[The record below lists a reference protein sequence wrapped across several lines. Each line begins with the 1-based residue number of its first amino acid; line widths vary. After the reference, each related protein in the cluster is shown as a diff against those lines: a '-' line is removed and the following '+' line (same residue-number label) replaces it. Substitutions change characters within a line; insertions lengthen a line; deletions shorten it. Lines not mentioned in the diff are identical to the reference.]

1 MLLDNKIAVVYGAGG
16 AIGGAVAR
24 AFAREGAAVFLA
36 GRTRGKLEAVAE
48 DIRSA
53 GGTADVA
60 TLDALDPAAVTR
72 HADAVAA
79 KAGRID
85 VAMNAL
91 GFVHVQGKMFADLSM
106 DEYIRPIDD
115 YARAQFSVA
124 RAVAPHMMAQRRGVI
139 INLSTPGSFLL
150 VDGTLGYGIACAVKE
165 TFSRK
170 LAGELGPH
178 GIRTI
183 CIRPHAIPQA
193 AAAGSH
199 ANQVFAPAAEAAGL
213 SIAEMLAGAAESTPL
228 KRLPT
233 LAQVADTAAF
243 AASDSAGAM
252 TGAILDL
259 SSGTIVN

>member
-1 MLLDNKIAVVYGAGG
+1 MLLENKIAVVHGGGG

-24 AFAREGAAVFLA
+24 AFARQGARVFLA
-36 GRTRGKLEAVAE
+36 GRTASKLEAVAH

-53 GGTADVA
+53 GGAAEIT
-60 TLDALDPAAVTR
+60 TLDALDASAVAG
-72 HADAVAA
+72 HADAVAE

-85 VAMNAL
+85 IAMNAL
-91 GFVHVQGKMFADLSM
+91 GFVHVQGKMFADLSL

-115 YARAQFSVA
+115 YARAQFTVA
-124 RAVAPHMMAQRRGVI
+124 RAVVPHMMQHRSGVI

-199 ANQVFAPAAEAAGL
+199 ANEVFAPAAKAAGMT
-213 SIAEMLAGAAESTPL
+213 IDEMLAGAAESTL
-228 KRLPT
+228 LRRLPT

-243 AASDSAGAM
+243 VASDSAGTM